1 MFTLMED
8 RLLSCA
14 MSKKGQKNM
23 EGMMMIAK
31 LQEESDGEE
40 GRKGGRVHPPH
51 GGFPAKKF
59 TQERSRNNKRKNTD
73 SVETR

>member
-1 MFTLMED
+1 
-8 RLLSCA
+8 
-14 MSKKGQKNM
+14 M

-40 GRKGGRVHPPH
+40 GRKGAPH
-51 GGFPAKKF
+51 GGFPAKNSLK
-59 TQERSRNNKRKNTD
+59 QAAKHLSANRRHKRKDTD